1 MNLHFKKP
9 QKLKPSTKFLVRA
22 KPLESGRGF
31 HAQFSAPGL
40 VPELVG
46 GDSRPEVFPTED
58 AALLAAYQA
67 QEGVL
72 NARLQLRM
80 RFEKVQKMSA
90 AELSAELDEADLTPT
105 ELAFIC
111 QTDRV
116 MAWLDGTYDIPHT
129 VRVIVGLCK
138 VSGNINLAESITGAA
153 TIERTRT

>member
-9 QKLKPSTKFLVRA
+9 QKLKPSSKFFVRA

-46 GDSRPEVFPTED
+46 GDNRPQVFPTED

-67 QEGVL
+67 QEAVL

-90 AELSAELDEADLTPT
+90 VELSAALDEADLTPT
-105 ELAFIC
+105 ELGWIC

-116 MAWLDGTYDIPHT
+116 MAWLDGTYDIPHM

-138 VSGNINLAESITGAA
+138 EPENVDRAESITGASV
-153 TIERTRT
+153 IERTRQ